1 MTITIQ
7 IIQVRFCS
15 IIEGNAVSCSSLK
28 DWFTYSNLS
37 GYFPLSDRVTACS
50 DRPEKKLW
58 ISNGSPTPMRQ
69 AIAHSAILT
78 LLRSS
83 SRVSQTTLRHR
94 SSIQHLL
101 ALAMKLILL
110 PPSLRIHNPWRLRP
124 LVLLVHG
131 PLPATEI

>member
-1 MTITIQ
+1 MTININKSGF
-7 IIQVRFCS
+7 V
-15 IIEGNAVSCSSLK
+15 ASSKATLSLIK
-28 DWFTYSNLS
+28 LPQGLFTYPNLS
-37 GYFPLSDRVTACS
+37 GYFPLSDRVTACP
-50 DRPEKKLW
+50 DRPAIKTW
-58 ISNGSPTPMRQ
+58 TSNGSPTPMRQ
-69 AIAHSAILT
+69 AIAHSATLT

-94 SSIQHLL
+94 SSIHLL

-110 PPSLRIHNPWRLRP
+110 PPCLRIHNPWRLRP

>member
-1 MTITIQ
+1 MIISIHRSGFIASSKATLSLIQ
-7 IIQVRFCS
+7 LPQ
-15 IIEGNAVSCSSLK
+15 GL
-28 DWFTYSNLS
+28 FTYPNLS
-37 GYFPLSDRVTACS
+37 GYFPRSDRVTACP
-50 DRPEKKLW
+50 DRPAKKIW

-69 AIAHSAILT
+69 AIAHSATLI

-83 SRVSQTTLRHR
+83 SRVIQTTLRHR
-94 SSIQHLL
+94 SSTHLL

-110 PPSLRIHNPWRLRP
+110 PPCLRIHNPWRLRP